1 MSNESDRVQE
11 QLRDRA
17 MDVRND
23 VIAQSANLF
32 VMARRALLAS
42 LGAVALSLEEGNQ
55 FIDKLIE
62 RGEVAESDVY
72 KMVNDLRVKGRVEE
86 ETSRQ
91 ARKSMTE
98 KASLAFEDSVEVILN
113 RLNVPSRSD
122 IEELSHKITQL
133 TEKIQA
139 LKKQSGGEDS
149 NRNGSA

>member
-1 MSNESDRVQE
+1 MSNESDRIQE

-17 MDVRND
+17 IDVRND

-32 VMARRALLAS
+32 VTARRALLAS

-55 FIDKLIE
+55 FIDKLVE

-72 KMVNDLRVKGRVEE
+72 KMLNDLRVKGRAEE
-86 ETSRQ
+86 ETARQ
-91 ARKSMTE
+91 SRKSMAE
-98 KASLAFEDSVEVILN
+98 KASMAFEDSVEVILN

-133 TEKIQA
+133 TEKIQT
-139 LKKQSGGEDS
+139 LKKQ
-149 NRNGSA
+149 NGAE

>member
-17 MDVRND
+17 IDVRND

-72 KMVNDLRVKGRVEE
+72 KMVNDLRAKGRVDEE
-86 ETSRQ
+86 ASRQ
-91 ARKSMTE
+91 ARRSMAE

-149 NRNGSA
+149 HRNGSA

>member
-17 MDVRND
+17 IDVRND

-72 KMVNDLRVKGRVEE
+72 KMVNDLRAKGRVDEE
-86 ETSRQ
+86 ASRQ
-91 ARKSMTE
+91 ARRSMAE

-139 LKKQSGGEDS
+139 LKKQSGGDDS
-149 NRNGSA
+149 HLNGSA